1 MDDLGRIAVLID
13 GNDDYFYYYQLTEE
27 RVVRVTEDGIAQI
40 NPYWD
45 IDVLTEDLEWLMKD
59 RGYHIEY
66 MDDDIVDYYLEN
78 KDNFDEFVT
87 DKKLLQRIK
96 FELKKYKEEK

>member
-1 MDDLGRIAVLID
+1 MDEFGRIAVLVD
-13 GNDDYFYYYQLTEE
+13 GNDDHFYYYQLDEE
-27 RVVRVTEDGIAQI
+27 RVVRVTEDGVAEI

-59 RGYHIEY
+59 RGYYIEY

-78 KDNFDEFVT
+78 KDNFDEIVT
-87 DKKLLQRIK
+87 DEKLLQRIK
-96 FELKKYKEEK
+96 CELKKYKEEK

>member
-1 MDDLGRIAVLID
+1 
-13 GNDDYFYYYQLTEE
+13 
-27 RVVRVTEDGIAQI
+27 
-40 NPYWD
+40 
-45 IDVLTEDLEWLMKD
+45 
-59 RGYHIEY
+59 